1 MGKVVSMNENMDLK
15 KFLKI
20 LQKRYI
26 SITITSISIII
37 FTVCIVIL
45 AIKPTY
51 EATES
56 LLIGVFKN
64 KDLQETQEITR
75 IVASSTDFIKSP
87 VVLHKV
93 EKELKISNV
102 SENIVVKNNYNSQI
116 INIVVRSNDS
126 KLAEDIANT
135 VALVA
140 RDEMNKLLNSED
152 IKILSGPD
160 SSTSLK
166 RVDSPLL
173 NIAIG
178 LMVGIFAGI
187 GIAMTREYL
196 DDSVESEFDLE
207 ALRLTVLGEVDLKR
221 KMKLKGK
228 QLQSNKKSN
237 KKTFRKLK
245 LSPELVS
252 TEQIRI
258 IRTNIENRQKNCSL
272 LLITSP
278 NLSEQKS
285 IISAKLAISMAE
297 KGKKVLLIDG
307 NLDNPSLHVWFNLD
321 NKSGFTNVIL
331 NDGNLHIHSHY
342 TYTTGLSL
350 LTTGQLLDEPS
361 KVWGSHNLENSITN
375 LKTHYDLIIIES
387 RDFLSA
393 SDSQILAKY
402 CNDVLL
408 VVKKNSTTKEDLI
421 KTKKY
426 LETGNKNILGVIFQV
441 K

>member
-1 MGKVVSMNENMDLK
+1 MDKVVSMNENMDLK
-15 KFLKI
+15 KFIKI

-26 SITITSISIII
+26 SLIITSISIII

-45 AIKPTY
+45 AMKPTY

-93 EKELKISNV
+93 EKELKINNV

-196 DDSVESEFDLE
+196 DDSVESAFDLE
-207 ALRLTVLGEVDLKR
+207 ALSLTVLGEVDLKR

-245 LSPELVS
+245 LNPELVS

-297 KGKKVLLIDG
+297 KGKKVLLIDA

-350 LTTGQLLDEPS
+350 LTTGPVLDEPS
-361 KVWGSHNLENSITN
+361 KVWGSHNLENSIIN

-408 VVKKNSTTKEDLI
+408 VVKKNSTTKEAVI

-426 LETGNKNILGVIFQV
+426 LEIGNKNILGVIFQV